1 MVRPW
6 RALHR
11 ARGWAA
17 LAGLQARP
25 DKFGGVSVNL
35 AELRQPFRLERAT
48 FGRWL
53 RGKCRAGALGT
64 QGGEGVSESSHELN
78 SVASAT
84 VTRAHPLPCGEGCRQ
99 RQPKGGKVWFPVPY
113 GRS

>member
-1 MVRPW
+1 SAALQGLTSGSRGQHRPWGGLVSSGSASRSAMVRPW

-35 AELRQPFRLERAT
+35 AELRQPLRLERAT

-53 RGKCRAGALGT
+53 RGKCRAGAPGT
-64 QGGEGVSESSHELN
+64 QGGEGRSESP
-78 SVASAT
+78 T
-84 VTRAHPLPCGEGCRQ
+84 TCQ
-99 RQPKGGKVWFPVPY
+99 T
-113 GRS
+113 